1 MLLFLGLFMLLL
13 SRMLTAA
20 DAASTQFAVK
30 FLATAVFATMFG
42 MYSSTSVGGTA
53 SNPNP
58 NPNPDP
64 NPNPNLSP
72 IPTPTP
78 TLTPYPTLTLTLTP
92 NPTPRWAA
100 RAWSWPTWRSVSSR

>member
-42 MYSSTSVGGTA
+42 MYSSTSVGGA
-53 SNPNP
+53 GMELA
-58 NPNPDP
+58 DVA
-64 NPNPNLSP
+64 L
-72 IPTPTP
+72 
-78 TLTPYPTLTLTLTP
+78 
-92 NPTPRWAA
+92 R
-100 RAWSWPTWRSVSSR
+100 

>member
-42 MYSSTSVGGTA
+42 MYSSTSVGGA
-53 SNPNP
+53 ASNPNSNPNP
-58 NPNPDP
+58 NPNPNLNPNPNPHPNPHP
-64 NPNPNLSP
+64 NPNPNP
-72 IPTPTP
+72 NPF
-78 TLTPYPTLTLTLTP
+78 PYP
-92 NPTPRWAA
+92 
-100 RAWSWPTWRSVSSR
+100 